1 MGPTGG
7 LEIQR
12 FFLNL
17 NIQKVHDRNFTPGV
31 PTHNRPSAHIQVAVE
46 MWESFNMAIRQFP
59 FDGDIQTGG
68 RMDKGALTEREVR
81 GSIPRE
87 D

>member
-1 MGPTGG
+1 MGAVKTTRQQGSSGAG
-7 LEIQR
+7 LE
-12 FFLNL
+12 
-17 NIQKVHDRNFTPGV
+17 GV
-31 PTHNRPSAHIQVAVE
+31 NRISPCMTKLPHGVG

-68 RMDKGALTEREVR
+68 RVDKGALTEREVR